1 MRKVIEV
8 RNLYKLY
15 RVGDEVVRALDG
27 VDFEIY
33 EGEFCAIVGTSGSG
47 KSTLL
52 NMLAGLEKPTKG
64 EVIIAGKHIEKLNEE
79 QLVTFRRDHVGFI
92 FQSFHLMGTLNA
104 VENVA
109 LPLSFRGV
117 PRDVRVRK
125 ANEMLDLVKLGK
137 HKKHLPNQMSGGQQQ
152 RVGVARALVVDPDI
166 IFADAPTGN
175 LDSHTSE
182 EVMELMQRVVRE
194 QKKTL
199 VMVTH
204 DDHLATY
211 ADRVFHIRDG
221 RIIKIE
227 DNRWKKG
234 KEELTAEEYR
244 QKAQK
249 QIELLKNQ
257 WKIFFRTGIIV
268 VAAFIVMIVVSIA
281 WFVRNTRVDAMGVAI
296 RPADMPFDL
305 AAAGIKSDEDAD
317 RGIYDKLL
325 TVSPGALR
333 EIDGKKYWSTDGSHT
348 SICWAVTP
356 ESNMNNTGEDG
367 KPTGIEPG
375 SYGKMTFY
383 IITNRMVRL
392 K

>member
-1 MRKVIEV
+1 M
-8 RNLYKLY
+8 
-15 RVGDEVVRALDG
+15 
-27 VDFEIY
+27 
-33 EGEFCAIVGTSGSG
+33 
-47 KSTLL
+47 
-52 NMLAGLEKPTKG
+52 
-64 EVIIAGKHIEKLNEE
+64 
-79 QLVTFRRDHVGFI
+79 
-92 FQSFHLMGTLNA
+92 
-104 VENVA
+104 
-109 LPLSFRGV
+109 
-117 PRDVRVRK
+117 
-125 ANEMLDLVKLGK
+125 
-137 HKKHLPNQMSGGQQQ
+137 
-152 RVGVARALVVDPDI
+152 
-166 IFADAPTGN
+166 
-175 LDSHTSE
+175 
-182 EVMELMQRVVRE
+182 
-194 QKKTL
+194 
-199 VMVTH
+199 
-204 DDHLATY
+204 
-211 ADRVFHIRDG
+211 
-221 RIIKIE
+221 
-227 DNRWKKG
+227 RWKKG

-325 TVSPGALR
+325 TVSPEALR

-383 IITNRMVRL
+383 IITNKDGPLKVTLDLVLTGYQITDGKKNEENVTKNDLTEVTDPSLQQLLEGHVLLFAGYNEKAGCYKGWISRDAGVWRMSLGSGTEAAVIEVKSGKLTWNNTNAQKDTAYPVTIYWIWPERL
-392 K
+392 ESYLRKADGYSGKNPLLFPENLSSEENALLALPENLFATMSKVEKNSSSNRYFRWEDSAKFQENVTKDTLSQIREKFNPALYSIVAAYYDSADQYLGKNVQYVQLKLDAQ